1 MKHGTKI
8 VAELLLN
15 TDVLQF
21 TSVQLLFKVEAIRDV
36 CIIFKDLA
44 SLTDGIVSLKGE
56 TDHLTAE

>member
-21 TSVQLLFKVEAIRDV
+21 TSVQLLFKVEVIRHA
-36 CIIFKDLA
+36 CIIIILT
-44 SLTDGIVSLKGE
+44 SLTDRIVRLMGK
-56 TDHLTAE
+56 LNI